1 MQLRV
6 DDTHFRFGTKAEN
19 LARLSGLLEHAS
31 VLPLVHF
38 SIDTWRRKAP
48 EVLNR
53 IRRELAVSRVV
64 VRSSA
69 QAEDG
74 ARSSMAGAFRS
85 LLAVD
90 AMCDEALVRAV
101 EQVAASMTGNPAD
114 QVLVQPML
122 DDVGVSGVVMTHD
135 LVHGAPYYIIDYDD
149 ETGRT
154 DCITGGVGTHKSL
167 RIYRNTD
174 PAHLV
179 SPRVTRFLAL
189 ARELED
195 LCPGVPLDIEFA
207 MTRDGRM
214 YLLQVRRIAAA
225 HRWHPVTERRVA
237 RQLVFV
243 EAFVKRCSL
252 PRSGYYGR
260 RTILGVMPDWNP
272 AEMIGTAPR
281 PLATSL
287 YRELITRSVWR
298 EARQAIG
305 YRALPPDELMVVIN
319 SRPYIDV
326 RASFNS
332 LLPRDI
338 APDTGERLVDAWL
351 DRLDAH
357 PELHDKVEFEIAS
370 TCLDFCFDSE
380 LARRYP
386 GLIEGPALEQYRHQ
400 LRSVT
405 LRALDQ
411 SFDSDIARGERLLN
425 SLTRLPHDL
434 PHVDAP
440 DPLTMAIRNLRR
452 CRQQGT
458 RAFAVIARHAFIAEA
473 LLRSAVARCAI
484 DADALQRFRR
494 SIHTVTSSMLED
506 YNAVA
511 SGRLPRAVFI
521 EQFGHLRPGTY
532 DITSARYD
540 QRDDLF
546 AASHAA
552 PVEERRSDFEL
563 SMKQAQAL
571 DALLT
576 EHGFA
581 GVTSSSL
588 LAFARRAISG
598 REAAKFAFTRVLS
611 DVLELLAEW
620 GTAQGLSRD
629 DLSFLD
635 WSVVE
640 QYAVDP
646 AIDYADR
653 HFLNLAADG
662 RRRHAEAHA
671 FHLSHLIRDSR
682 DIYVALQHRSA
693 PNFIGIRPVSGPV
706 IELMPSTHA
715 SVNLYG
721 SVVLIENADPGYD
734 WVFTRGI
741 LGLVTKFGGANS
753 HMAIRCAE
761 LDIPAAIGCGEQ
773 SYRRLLEVGFAE
785 LDGGT
790 RVLRAAHAA

>member
-6 DDTHFRFGTKAEN
+6 DDAHLRFGTKAEN
-19 LARLSGLLEHAS
+19 LARLRGLIEHAV

-38 SIDTWRRKAP
+38 SVEAWRCERP

-53 IRRELAVSRVV
+53 IHQELAASKVV

-74 ARSSMAGAFRS
+74 ARNSMAGAFRS

-90 AMCDEALVRAV
+90 ATCDTALVRAV

-122 DDVGVSGVVMTHD
+122 NDVGVSGVVMTHD
-135 LVHGAPYYIIDYDD
+135 LVHGAPYYVIDYDD

-167 RIYRNTD
+167 RIYRNAD

-189 ARELED
+189 AKEIEGI
-195 LCPGVPLDIEFA
+195 CPGVPLDIEFA
-207 MTRDGRM
+207 MTRDGQI

-243 EAFVKRCSL
+243 EAFVRRCSL
-252 PRSGYYGR
+252 PRSGYFGR

-272 AEMIGTAPR
+272 AEMIGTTPR

-332 LLPRDI
+332 LLPADI
-338 APDTGERLVDAWL
+338 VPETGERLVDAWL

-370 TCLDFCFDSE
+370 TCLDFCFDSD

-386 GLIEGPALEQYRHQ
+386 GLIGGQALDQYRDQ

-405 LRALDQ
+405 LRALDP
-411 SFDSDIARGERLLN
+411 SPDSDIARAERRLQA
-425 SLTRLPHDL
+425 LTDPPRDL
-434 PHVDAP
+434 PQVEES
-440 DPLTMAIRNLRR
+440 DPLTMAIRNLQR

-458 RAFAVIARHAFIAEA
+458 HAFAVIARHAFIAEA
-473 LLRSAVARCAI
+473 LLRSAVERGAME
-484 DADALQRFRR
+484 ADTLQRFRR
-494 SIHTVTSSMLED
+494 SVRTVTSTMLED
-506 YNAVA
+506 YSAVS
-511 SGRLPRAVFI
+511 SGRLPRSMFI

-546 AASHAA
+546 LVSHTARFD
-552 PVEERRSDFEL
+552 EHRSDFDL
-563 SMKQAQAL
+563 SAKQARAL
-571 DALLT
+571 DALLA
-576 EHGFA
+576 EHGLF

-611 DVLELLAEW
+611 DVLESVAEW
-620 GTAQGLSRD
+620 GAAQGLSRD

-653 HFLNLAADG
+653 HFLGLAAEG
-662 RRRHAEAHA
+662 RRRYAEAHA

-706 IELMPSTHA
+706 IELMPSSHA
-715 SVNLYG
+715 SVNLYA
-721 SVVLIENADPGYD
+721 SIVLIENADPGYD
-734 WVFTRGI
+734 WIFTRGI

-773 SYRRLLEVGFAE
+773 GYRRLLEAGFAE
-785 LDGGT
+785 LDGST